1 MGLILK
7 GNLRDKD
14 QEAGLWFSRIV
25 SSSLAPSLLLAF
37 LVGNA
42 AAALGCTVRVH

>member
-25 SSSLAPSLLLAF
+25 SSPSSLLAF

-42 AAALGCTVRVH
+42 AAALGCTARVH